1 MSVPVPPPDLPVL
14 IETVNA
20 DRPSTIGSTADHF
33 TSNPQ
38 FSVTAEPTP
47 PETTISATPEY
58 STSEALDTE
67 AAEQDDKVDDAIAPA
82 SLETPTTPVPEPPP
96 LAQLPSIP
104 EAIEQISPPEPEI
117 GTPETLAPHTDVELP
132 VAPDSKRIIMQERGG
147 QTQEFEVDTEGEE
160 FEDENLPNPNPVPS
174 LQISPDDVIEITSDR
189 QEFDQNRQIVTAT
202 GNAVVR
208 LSRGVLTADR
218 VRINLENRLLIAE
231 DDVALRRGDQ
241 LTRGDR
247 LEYFFVQD
255 RGTFY
260 NARGVLDQRTFG
272 RDSAPTPPPIGGTVL
287 ARPLSDRLLAEQPI
301 QNISP
306 DQGIQINVGGVSDIA
321 NVPFPVGG
329 VTGQVNNQRYEAR
342 KVEFEGD
349 EWVGTDVRL
358 TNDPFSPPE
367 LEIRAD
373 TATVRSIG
381 PETSELVTTNTRLVF
396 DQGLA
401 VPVFPRRYVF
411 GPDEEESGLFNI
423 AYDDGERGGLY
434 IDRRFFIV
442 NTPSVQWSVTPQYFV
457 QRSLLDGGGFSPDN
471 FGLKSGVRVRF
482 SDRTNFTAGGVWTS
496 LDPSDFETRFRGSA
510 RLNQKVDL
518 WGLPNPHNLT
528 FDANYRDRLFNGS
541 LGFQTVQS
549 NFGVVLTSPNIAIGN
564 TGINF
569 SYQTG
574 AQIINA
580 DTDRPDLLP
589 PLPRDN
595 NRVTLTRYQGAAF
608 LSRSFTLW
616 SGEPLPAT
624 PDEGLRYTPTTIVPN
639 VSLSTG
645 LTGVYSYY
653 SSGDT
658 QPSLSGSLGI
668 QGQFGH
674 FSRDW
679 LDYTGFNITYS
690 QGIRGGLS
698 PFLFDRF
705 ADTRTLSYGLTQQ
718 VYGPFRIGFQSG
730 VNLNTGQA
738 FTTDYILEYSRRT
751 HNVSVRYNPVLGLA
765 SFSVRI
771 SDFNFIGSPE
781 PFGGSG
787 VRSVEQGVIR

>member
-1 MSVPVPPPDLPVL
+1 MSVPVPPPDLPV
-14 IETVNA
+14 IVETVDA
-20 DRPSTIGSTADHF
+20 DRPSEIGSPAANFD
-33 TSNPQ
+33 SRDR
-38 FSVTAEPTP
+38 FSVKATPTP
-47 PETTISATPEY
+47 PEIATSATPEY
-58 STSEALDTE
+58 AIFEATE
-67 AAEQDDKVDDAIAPA
+67 TPTGKPDDLAPT
-82 SLETPTTPVPEPPP
+82 SLETSEEAAKPPIPEPPP

-104 EAIEQISPPEPEI
+104 EAIEQLSPPTPEI
-117 GTPETLAPHTDVELP
+117 DLPETLAPHTDAELP
-132 VAPDSKRIIMQERGG
+132 VAPDSKRIIIEERGG

-160 FEDENLPNPNPVPS
+160 FDDANLPNPNPVPS

-189 QEFDQNRQIVTAT
+189 QEFDQERQIVTAT
-202 GNAVVR
+202 GDAVVR
-208 LSRGVLTADR
+208 LSRGVLTADI
-218 VRINLENRLLIAE
+218 VRINLENRLLTAE

-260 NARGVLDQRTFG
+260 NARGVLDQNTFG

-301 QNISP
+301 QNVTP
-306 DQGIQINVGGVSDIA
+306 DQGISINVGGVG
-321 NVPFPVGG
+321 NVGNNPFPTSG

-381 PETSELVTTNTRLVF
+381 PETSELVTTNTRVVF

-411 GPDEEESGLFNI
+411 GPDEQESGLFNI

-442 NTPSVQWSVTPQYFV
+442 NTPNVQWNVTPQYFV

-471 FGLKSGVRVRF
+471 FGLKTGVQVRF

-496 LDPSDFETRFRGSA
+496 LDPSDFESRFRGSA
-510 RLNQKVDL
+510 QLNQKVDL

-549 NFGVVLTSPNIAIGN
+549 NFGAVLTSPNIAIGN

-574 AQIINA
+574 VQVINA
-580 DTDRPDLLP
+580 NTDRPDLLP

-608 LSRSFTLW
+608 LSRRFTLW
-616 SGEPLPAT
+616 TGEPLPAT
-624 PDEGLRYTPTTIVPN
+624 PDEGLRYTPRPVVPN

-705 ADTRTLSYGLTQQ
+705 ADTRTLSYGITQQ

-730 VNLNTGQA
+730 VNLNTGAA

-751 HNVSVRYNPVLGLA
+751 HNISVRYNPVLGLA